1 MAAAPSCKIMTTKT
15 VFASFGFRLTCIN
28 KNNSTR
34 NILGRRSFHN
44 VATTTSQYS
53 VHGDKRCNHS
63 SVVSQKT
70 HHHHHQQQQ
79 QHHYHHHHHVLLST
93 QRRTL
98 MTKIVEPPSDST
110 IPELPLTLILS
121 EDNGFYETSWH
132 QDFQSALPSQYGMSY
147 GQFSM
152 SPKTTTTTTTTT
164 TSLDQAM
171 QELKSDL
178 IMFSSPSN
186 VVLVTRG
193 PWMSWMAQFY
203 LEDLPLAALVM
214 VDPMQLDD
222 QNGLNQFQLQ
232 YNKLGLES
240 SLQYKLFQEYAEHY
254 SHWTLQLEPGVVPM
268 MILYTNPRPGFKR
281 CAENAALRHSSSKGG
296 LFGPVPVVKMP
307 FTSKTH
313 AQDSRQAIMKWVT
326 DNVL

>member
-1 MAAAPSCKIMTTKT
+1 L
-15 VFASFGFRLTCIN
+15 ASFGSRLTRIN
-28 KNNSTR
+28 NNSTR
-34 NILGRRSFHN
+34 SIPGSRSFHN
-44 VATTTSQYS
+44 VVATSQSS
-53 VHGDKRCNHS
+53 VHNSIRCNHF
-63 SVVSQKT
+63 SVVSKKSLNNL
-70 HHHHHQQQQ
+70 HQQ
-79 QHHYHHHHHVLLST
+79 QHHRQHVLLLT
-93 QRRTL
+93 PPRRTL
-98 MTKIVEPPSDST
+98 MTSIIEPPAGST
-110 IPELPLTLILS
+110 IPELPLTLILT
-121 EDNGFYETSWH
+121 EDQGFYGDADDKKTSWH
-132 QDFQSALPSQYGMSY
+132 HDFQSTLPSQYGMSY

-152 SPKTTTTTTTTT
+152 SPTTA
-164 TSLDQAM
+164 SLDQAM

-178 IMFSSPSN
+178 VTFSSPSN

-254 SHWTLQLEPGVVPM
+254 AHWTLQLEPGVVPM
-268 MILYTNPRPGFKR
+268 MILYTNPRAGYKR
-281 CAENAALRHSSSKGG
+281 CAENAALRHTAAAADPSSGGG
-296 LFGPVPVVKMP
+296 LFGPVPVQKMP
-307 FTSKTH
+307 STSKTH
-313 AQDSRQAIMKWVT
+313 SQDSCQAIIKWVT